1 MIEMIMRLFEARA
14 ASIETAVGRST
25 GALTRDEFIAAAAAG
40 CRSHPIGWHLLM
52 LDETQDEAS
61 AAILIEY
68 LVRACGSEDVARA
81 ALAIIMR
88 RPLPAQLD
96 GLIYKSPYYMAER
109 RRASVIM
116 EQAKRAHRVGDNAR
130 YVNLKGQRD
139 AIMRSARDRVAD
151 EILQSGRCPK
161 CRGTGQMER
170 KHEECRVC
178 NGTGSVVPDIN
189 LVGRQLGPN
198 AQALVSRIVDCV
210 QIDRSECVN
219 VIARRI
225 NAERDAA

>member
-1 MIEMIMRLFEARA
+1 MIEMILRLFEARA

-68 LVRACGSEDVARA
+68 LVRACGSEEVASA

-88 RPLPAQLD
+88 RPLPAQLES
-96 GLIYKSPYYMAER
+96 LIYKSPYYMAER
-109 RRASVIM
+109 RRAAVFM
-116 EQAKRAHRVGDNAR
+116 EQAKRAHRSSDDSKYLSFKA
-130 YVNLKGQRD
+130 QRD
-139 AIMRSARDRVAD
+139 AIMRAARDRVAD

-161 CRGTGQMER
+161 CRGTGMMER
-170 KHEECRVC
+170 KVEECRVC
-178 NGTGSVVPDIN
+178 NGTGSVVPDIT
-189 LVGRQLGPN
+189 LIGRQFGPN

-219 VIARRI
+219 VIAQRI
-225 NAERDAA
+225 NAERAA